1 MTQWKAESL
10 GGLREQLKYGTT
22 PSIVYKRHA
31 IRDTSQIFEK
41 NKRQRLVSA
50 IDLRDSW
57 HTTFQETFAV
67 TSQNWLAK
75 RQKICWFLL
84 HWVKKLSHFWDSSFL
99 VWFGQTFTFASNLF
113 NVSWEKKK
121 TFLFIKDKRQTIK
134 FSQKYKRKLV
144 NRTSQKSE
152 KIKRLN

>member
-1 MTQWKAESL
+1 MRNVLALTLKSKFNFDPQKFLYCNSPRSITTVLMYWRILFRLPERSEAATQ
-10 GGLREQLKYGTT
+10 TT

-113 NVSWEKKK
+113 QMFHEKN
-121 TFLFIKDKRQTIK
+121 FFIHKR
-134 FSQKYKRKLV
+134 
-144 NRTSQKSE
+144 
-152 KIKRLN
+152 